1 MDGSQRRRPA
11 AEGPAMDMETKA
23 VPHRHMDEGRRKEP
37 HISMTAVERLDVGIR
52 QGGHRRTW
60 EAAN

>member
-1 MDGSQRRRPA
+1 M
-11 AEGPAMDMETKA
+11 EMETKA
-23 VPHRHMDEGRRKEP
+23 VPYRHMDEGRCKEP
-37 HISMTAVERLDVGIR
+37 HISMTAVERLDIGIR